1 MQISEEILEKIKS
14 QNDIVDVISE
24 RVRLKKAGRNF
35 TGLCP
40 FHNEKTPSFSVS
52 QEKQIYK
59 CFGCGE
65 AGNVISFVMK
75 EKNLPFIEAVKYLAN
90 RANISLEVGSGE
102 KSKSAKKKDL
112 LYRVNV
118 EAAKFFFSN
127 LMNNQNAKEY
137 FLNRGIKEETIKKF
151 GLGFANDSWNSLMF
165 YLRKKGVNDILLE
178 EAGLISVNKEKGKKY
193 DRFRNRVMFP
203 VFDYQGRVI
212 GFGGRVL
219 DDSKPKYLNSPET
232 LVFQKGTNLYGLNF
246 ALKQNMNERYFVIV
260 EGYMDLISLHQYGI
274 TNVVASLGTALTINQ
289 ARLLK
294 RYADKVV
301 ISYDADMAGQM
312 ATLRGLEVLR
322 TAGFDVRVLS
332 IPQGKDPDEY
342 VRSNGKEAFLK
353 LINSAMP
360 LIDYRIKK
368 AEEGIDFR
376 NSQSVIL
383 YTKRIMEIISDLD
396 PVEKDV
402 YIKKASENTG
412 IKEQA
417 LYDILKSKMK
427 DSRENDFRN
436 NKEEDR
442 SKLYVEPGF
451 LKAERALI
459 KIMLENN
466 EYLQYIEERIS
477 ENDFILLEHKEI
489 FTVIILA
496 KGENINNIESFI
508 ESRLNNAKA
517 IGELVKIKD
526 ENIFF
531 AEDIKIQIDDFINE
545 IHSYKLKQRID
556 QLRRE
561 QKELENQGKIEE
573 SIKLAIELASITK
586 RLKESKRV

>member
-1 MQISEEILEKIKS
+1 MSEE
-14 QNDIVDVISE
+14 
-24 RVRLKKAGRNF
+24 
-35 TGLCP
+35 
-40 FHNEKTPSFSVS
+40 
-52 QEKQIYK
+52 
-59 CFGCGE
+59 
-65 AGNVISFVMK
+65 
-75 EKNLPFIEAVKYLAN
+75 
-90 RANISLEVGSGE
+90 
-102 KSKSAKKKDL
+102 
-112 LYRVNV
+112 
-118 EAAKFFFSN
+118 
-127 LMNNQNAKEY
+127 
-137 FLNRGIKEETIKKF
+137 
-151 GLGFANDSWNSLMF
+151 
-165 YLRKKGVNDILLE
+165 
-178 EAGLISVNKEKGKKY
+178 
-193 DRFRNRVMFP
+193 
-203 VFDYQGRVI
+203 
-212 GFGGRVL
+212 
-219 DDSKPKYLNSPET
+219 
-232 LVFQKGTNLYGLNF
+232 
-246 ALKQNMNERYFVIV
+246 
-260 EGYMDLISLHQYGI
+260 LISLHQHGI

-301 ISYDADMAGQM
+301 ISYDADVAGQM
-312 ATLRGLEVLR
+312 ATLRGLEILR

-342 VRSNGKEAFLK
+342 VRSNGKDAFLR
-353 LINSAMP
+353 LINNAAP

-368 AEEGIDFR
+368 AEEGIDFK

-383 YTKRIMEIISDLD
+383 YSKRVMDIISDLN

-427 DSRENDFRN
+427 DNRENDFRN

-451 LKAERALI
+451 LKAERTLL
-459 KIMLENN
+459 KMMLENN

-508 ESRLNNAKA
+508 ESRLSDVKT
-517 IGELVKIKD
+517 IGELVKIKE

-531 AEDIKIQIDDFINE
+531 ADNIKVQINDLINE
-545 IHSYKLKQRID
+545 IISYKLKQRID
-556 QLRRE
+556 QLRKE
-561 QKELENQGKIEE
+561 QKQLENEGKIEE

-586 RLKESKRV
+586 KLKEAKRV

>member
-1 MQISEEILEKIKS
+1 
-14 QNDIVDVISE
+14 
-24 RVRLKKAGRNF
+24 
-35 TGLCP
+35 
-40 FHNEKTPSFSVS
+40 
-52 QEKQIYK
+52 
-59 CFGCGE
+59 
-65 AGNVISFVMK
+65 
-75 EKNLPFIEAVKYLAN
+75 
-90 RANISLEVGSGE
+90 
-102 KSKSAKKKDL
+102 
-112 LYRVNV
+112 
-118 EAAKFFFSN
+118 
-127 LMNNQNAKEY
+127 
-137 FLNRGIKEETIKKF
+137 
-151 GLGFANDSWNSLMF
+151 
-165 YLRKKGVNDILLE
+165 
-178 EAGLISVNKEKGKKY
+178 
-193 DRFRNRVMFP
+193 
-203 VFDYQGRVI
+203 
-212 GFGGRVL
+212 
-219 DDSKPKYLNSPET
+219 
-232 LVFQKGTNLYGLNF
+232 
-246 ALKQNMNERYFVIV
+246 
-260 EGYMDLISLHQYGI
+260 MDLISLHQHGI

-301 ISYDADMAGQM
+301 ISYDADVAGQM
-312 ATLRGLEVLR
+312 ATLRGLEILR

-342 VRSNGKEAFLK
+342 VRSNGKDAFLR
-353 LINSAMP
+353 LINNAAP

-368 AEEGIDFR
+368 AEEGIDFK

-383 YTKRIMEIISDLD
+383 YSKRVMDIISDLN

-427 DSRENDFRN
+427 DNRENDFRN

-451 LKAERALI
+451 LKAERTLL
-459 KIMLENN
+459 KMMLENN

-508 ESRLNNAKA
+508 ESRLSDVKT
-517 IGELVKIKD
+517 IGELVKIKE

-531 AEDIKIQIDDFINE
+531 ADNIKVQINDLINE
-545 IHSYKLKQRID
+545 IISYKLKQRI
-556 QLRRE
+556 
-561 QKELENQGKIEE
+561 G
-573 SIKLAIELASITK
+573 ST
-586 RLKESKRV
+586 